1 MNLRLFNQL
10 EFIRVQVLC
19 LKLLPLLKWMMNNNC
34 SIEVFQKSETVVVV
48 VIRSIMMFWFVV
60 DDAFVSKLFYHSL
73 FTLCVS
79 VPFYVSFCPHRI
91 IITIPSTTTEF
102 DEVVM
107 EGLAFFSVNISTGRL
122 KVNNLPMLKS
132 CWNTT
137 TFLFRWMYCQ
147 FVNSTMRL

>member
-1 MNLRLFNQL
+1 
-10 EFIRVQVLC
+10 
-19 LKLLPLLKWMMNNNC
+19 
-34 SIEVFQKSETVVVV
+34 
-48 VIRSIMMFWFVV
+48 MFWFEVDD

-122 KVNNLPMLKS
+122 KVNNLPMFVVVDLLEHGDLFSQFIDTAEDKLRKEVREVS
-132 CWNTT
+132 LLELTVQTT
-137 TFLFRWMYCQ
+137 TLTTDAHKEDLRYSLASYNFIQHLNLIQ
-147 FVNSTMRL
+147 VI

>member
-1 MNLRLFNQL
+1 
-10 EFIRVQVLC
+10 
-19 LKLLPLLKWMMNNNC
+19 MMNNNC

-137 TFLFRWMYCQ
+137 TFLFR
-147 FVNSTMRL
+147 